1 MFIVEAQGLK
11 SIPLGEVTK
20 PKHLEKIGFENNEK
34 ILNNFKETIFGE
46 KET

>member
-1 MFIVEAQGLK
+1 MFIVEIQGLK
-11 SIPLGEVTK
+11 SILLGEATK

-34 ILNNFKETIFGE
+34 ILNNLKETISGE